1 MSAASSSTNSE
12 RDERVFIAAFGLM
25 DSQQDGE
32 ATAAFM
38 RVRAILHRH
47 GGGFRRL
54 LERSHEAERLNEELG
69 RQNAQLLSENSALR
83 ARDSRPASPFP
94 TGARGAIVMP
104 ATPEFRHWDVGLI
117 AVIVILTKYG
127 LLGLTASL
135 MLTAAVL
142 ISAAFANWFSPIR
155 FFAGS
160 LIGLA
165 ALGIVVFNRPASAG
179 VTALAVTD
187 PPAAIMPVTTGHAFA
202 DAAPPHRTIADT
214 TPPRQTLADTA
225 PPRQTFA
232 DSPPPHRTSVEP
244 RLRHGWAPK
253 IRCGVYRLQ
262 PGFTCT
268 RSTLWRRNF
277 FPDFGRQLGMRY
289 D

>member
-1 MSAASSSTNSE
+1 MPVASSASSSTNPQ

-25 DSQQDGE
+25 DSDQDGE
-32 ATAAFM
+32 AIAAFM

-54 LERSHEAERLNEELG
+54 LERLHEAEQLNEELG
-69 RQNAQLLSENSALR
+69 QQNAQLLSENSALR

-94 TGARGAIVMP
+94 TGARGTIVMP

-117 AVIVILTKYG
+117 AVIVILTNYG
-127 LLGLTASL
+127 LLGFTASL

-165 ALGIVVFNRPASAG
+165 ALGIVVFNRSASAG
-179 VTALAVTD
+179 ATALAVTD
-187 PPAAIMPVTTGHAFA
+187 PPAAVMPVTTGHTFA
-202 DAAPPHRTIADT
+202 DAAPPYRTI
-214 TPPRQTLADTA
+214 ADTA

-232 DSPPPHRTSVEP
+232 DSPPPHRTSVE

-253 IRCGVYRLQ
+253 IRCGIYRLQ

-277 FPDFGRQLGMRY
+277 FPDFGRQ
-289 D
+289 

>member
-1 MSAASSSTNSE
+1 MPVASSASSSTNPE

-25 DSQQDGE
+25 DSDQDGE
-32 ATAAFM
+32 AIAAFM

-54 LERSHEAERLNEELG
+54 LERLHEAEQLNEELG
-69 RQNAQLLSENSALR
+69 QQNAQLLSENSALR

-94 TGARGAIVMP
+94 TGARGTIVMP

-117 AVIVILTKYG
+117 AVIVILTNYG
-127 LLGLTASL
+127 LLGFTASL

-165 ALGIVVFNRPASAG
+165 ALGIVVFNRSASAG
-179 VTALAVTD
+179 ATALAVTD
-187 PPAAIMPVTTGHAFA
+187 PPAAVMPVTTGHTFA
-202 DAAPPHRTIADT
+202 DTAPPYRTI
-214 TPPRQTLADTA
+214 ADTA

-232 DSPPPHRTSVEP
+232 DSPPPHRTSVE

-253 IRCGVYRLQ
+253 IRCGIYRLQ

-277 FPDFGRQLGMRY
+277 FPDFGRQLSTRY

>member
-1 MSAASSSTNSE
+1 MPVASSASSSTNPE

-25 DSQQDGE
+25 DSDQDGE
-32 ATAAFM
+32 AIAAFM

-54 LERSHEAERLNEELG
+54 LERLHEAEQLNEELG
-69 RQNAQLLSENSALR
+69 QQNAQLLSENSALR

-94 TGARGAIVMP
+94 TGARGTIVMP

-117 AVIVILTKYG
+117 AVIVILTNYG
-127 LLGLTASL
+127 LLGFTASL

-165 ALGIVVFNRPASAG
+165 ALGIVVFNRSASAG
-179 VTALAVTD
+179 ATALAVTD
-187 PPAAIMPVTTGHAFA
+187 PPAAVMPVTT
-202 DAAPPHRTIADT
+202 
-214 TPPRQTLADTA
+214 
-225 PPRQTFA
+225 RQTFA
-232 DSPPPHRTSVEP
+232 DSPPPHRTSVE

-253 IRCGVYRLQ
+253 IRCGIYRLQ

-277 FPDFGRQLGMRY
+277 FPDFGRQLSTRY